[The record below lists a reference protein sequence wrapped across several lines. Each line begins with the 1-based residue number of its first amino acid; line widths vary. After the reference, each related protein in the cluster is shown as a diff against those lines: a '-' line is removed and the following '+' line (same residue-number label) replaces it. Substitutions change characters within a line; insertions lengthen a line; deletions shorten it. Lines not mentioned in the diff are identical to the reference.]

1 MNVGDTQ
8 AIRLVVDT
16 SSNVP
21 REIQAEHNMIEVNT
35 LVLFG
40 SDQYELNKD
49 IDIDQFLTLLDTR
62 PEHPTTSQPSP
73 RQFQDAY
80 AQAFDEGADQVLCL
94 VVSAQLSGTYN
105 SAVLAAREF
114 PEGAVKVWDTKGA
127 SISSGLQAIMAGQLL
142 RRHMSRD
149 QIVGRL
155 EEVRDST
162 AAFFTTK
169 DLEYLA
175 RSGRVS
181 NMQKNIGSM
190 LSLVPILSVRDGL
203 VVPVARVRGRVKA
216 KRELLNRVA
225 DQLDAGPCVVA
236 VTHAEV
242 EAEAQELLAAAK
254 ARLDVRDSYLIRLD
268 PALTALGGPGTLG
281 MAGQHAIR

>member
-1 MNVGDTQ
+1 VNVGDTR

-21 REIQAEHNMIEVNT
+21 RELQAEYDMIEVNT

-62 PEHPTTSQPSP
+62 TEHPTTSQPSP

-80 AQAFDEGADQVLCL
+80 AQAFAEGADQVLCL

-114 PEGAVKVWDTKGA
+114 PEGAVEVWDTQGA
-127 SISSGLQAIMAGQLL
+127 SISSGLQAILAGRLL

-149 QIVGRL
+149 RIMNRL
-155 EEVRDST
+155 EEVRDGT

-181 NMQKNIGSM
+181 NMQKNLGSM
-190 LSLVPILSVRDGL
+190 LRLVPILSVSDGL
-203 VVPVARVRGRVKA
+203 VVPVARVRGRAKA
-216 KRELLNRVA
+216 KQELLNRLA
-225 DQLDAGPCVVA
+225 ARLEAEPCGVA
-236 VTHAEV
+236 VTRAAA
-242 EAEAQELLAAAK
+242 EAEAEALLGAAK
-254 ARLDVRDSYLIRLD
+254 SRLDGRNDYLIRLD

-281 MAGQHAIR
+281 LAGQRAVA

>member
-1 MNVGDTQ
+1 MNVGDAH

-21 REIQAEHNMIEVNT
+21 RALQAAHNMIEVNA

-49 IDIDQFLTLLDTR
+49 IDIDQFLALLETR

-73 RQFQDAY
+73 RQFQEAY
-80 AQAFDEGADQVLCL
+80 AQAFDEGAKQVLCL

-114 PEGAVKVWDTKGA
+114 SEGAVTVWDTKGA
-127 SISSGLQAIMAGQLL
+127 SISSGLQAIVAGQLL
-142 RRHMSRD
+142 RQHMSRD

-155 EEVRDST
+155 EEVRDGT

-190 LSLVPILSVRDGL
+190 LSLVPILSVSDGL
-203 VVPVARVRGRVKA
+203 VQPVARVRGRAKA
-216 KRELLNRVA
+216 KKELLNRLTSR
-225 DQLDAGPCVVA
+225 LDAGPCVIA
-236 VTHAEV
+236 VTHAEA
-242 EAEAQELLAAAK
+242 EAEAHELLAAARE
-254 ARLDVRDSYLIRLD
+254 RLEVRESYVIRLD

-281 MAGQHAIR
+281 VAGQRAVP